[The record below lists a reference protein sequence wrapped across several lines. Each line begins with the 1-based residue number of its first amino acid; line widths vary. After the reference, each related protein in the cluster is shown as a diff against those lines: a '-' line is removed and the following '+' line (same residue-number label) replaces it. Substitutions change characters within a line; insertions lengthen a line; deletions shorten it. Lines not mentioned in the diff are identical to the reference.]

1 MIVIY
6 NIFIWQLLLREK
18 VEIIYLYITDLER
31 SLKDW
36 LRYNEIQDKSL
47 VSKYKYS

>member
-1 MIVIY
+1 MAVIITRKSG
-6 NIFIWQLLLREK
+6 NNLF
-18 VEIIYLYITDLER
+18 IYLYITDLGR

-47 VSKYKYS
+47 VSKYRYS